1 MGITIHIIPL
11 RITTLIT
18 PITGTMDIQH
28 SDMDFHF
35 LLAGVGHIHHIDSM
49 IHFIPSIPVDFIT
62 EDITL
67 ITVMDMAI
75 IIIFT

>member
-11 RITTLIT
+11 RITTLII
-18 PITGTMDIQH
+18 PITVTMDIQH

-49 IHFIPSIPVDFIT
+49 IHFIPSIPVVFIT
-62 EDITL
+62 EGTTL

-75 IIIFT
+75 IIIFI

>member
-11 RITTLIT
+11 RITTLII
-18 PITGTMDIQH
+18 PITAITGIQH
-28 SDMDFHF
+28 LDMDLHF
-35 LLAGVGHIHHIDSM
+35 PSAGVGRIHHIDST
-49 IHFIPSIPVDFIT
+49 IRFIPSIPVVFIT
-62 EDITL
+62 EATSL